1 LQEVLAEFRR
11 FPKVKLNSSL
21 WLVRYALVVFLK
33 ARHKIVGIV
42 DAKIDKIKKDIETA
56 EMLRIEAQELLAQ
69 YERKQRD
76 ADKEAEEIIKNA
88 EEHAKKIHE
97 KAKKDLKLM
106 SDRREAQL
114 EQRIKRMEEEA
125 IQEIKTYAAD
135 LALQAAQD
143 ILSNEVSKKDNS
155 DLIDAT
161 LKTINTQI
169 N

>member
-1 LQEVLAEFRR
+1 MEYFLT
-11 FPKVKLNSSL
+11 SSTSWVFISFCL
-21 WLVRYALVVFLK
+21 FALVVFLK